1 MNPLTPYSLQDC
13 IRDGLIKPIPRSRV
27 RAENSLVAADRWL
40 GEAGTTLNAGAP
52 NSSMMCSYLAMFH
65 AARSILYRD
74 GYREK
79 SHYCVARY
87 LESRYVDRGSLEV
100 EWVDLLD
107 HIRELRHRN
116 QYDVNLNVSPK
127 EAEDALDAAARFLER
142 MKNL

>member
-1 MNPLTPYSLQDC
+1 M
-13 IRDGLIKPIPRSRV
+13 PRSRV
-27 RAENSLVAADRWL
+27 RAENSLVAADKWL
-40 GEAGTTLNAGAP
+40 GEAGTTFNAGAP

-87 LESRYVDRGSLEV
+87 LESRYVDRGCLEV

-107 HIRELRHRN
+107 HYRELRHRN
-116 QYDVNLNVSPK
+116 QYDLNLNISPE

-142 MKNL
+142 MRRL